1 MRNNFIFAS
10 TKNRSEILEI
20 ANVFRAKPVDLAD
33 ETITLETTG
42 DPGKIYA
49 LKQLLEKFGI
59 IEIARTGKIS
69 LTRDSRINTEF
80 LKEFELEN
88 TL

>member
-1 MRNNFIFAS
+1 MDA
-10 TKNRSEILEI
+10 ILNTNIVDGLSAISKYPII
-20 ANVFRAKPVDLAD
+20 AAVINSG
-33 ETITLETTG
+33 I
-42 DPGKIYA
+42 
-49 LKQLLEKFGI
+49 KFGI